1 MRISDWSSDVCSSD
15 LKQVP
20 DRHITPGTV
29 VEPGGIKGDQ
39 RQYDHHG
46 KRDRKRFLQRR
57 GQRPL
62 EAEIKGQ
69 KEGKRHCPCVEGYDS
84 GEPYEA
90 LQCCFTG
97 HCRCHLEHASL
108 LGSPAPMR
116 SEEHTSELQSLKRKS

>member
-15 LKQVP
+15 L
-20 DRHITPGTV
+20 V

-97 HCRCHLEHASL
+97 HCRCPLEHASL
-108 LGSPAPMR
+108 LGSPAPLCPAIDR
-116 SEEHTSELQSLKRKS
+116 TSVVEGKSVSVRVDPGV